1 MQKGK
6 EFEKVA
12 REQQSTIL
20 SSKGEQERVSRLN
33 SALSEQV
40 VSTLCTFFL
49 RCVCVCV
56 CVSVRVREDR
66 FSKCVCVC
74 HCICI
79 PLRVS
84 WHVWIGS
91 YLFLRVHVRVCVFQ
105 CVQIKSNPCIFQI
118 HHKHT
123 HRNTCKILEYWSLV
137 HLRWKWTV
145 TGMQDAHRKV

>member
-12 REQQSTIL
+12 REQHSTIL

-105 CVQIKSNPCIFQI
+105 CVQIKSNPCISQV

-123 HRNTCKILEYWSLV
+123 HTILEYWSLI